1 MMYTLFIPYKAPAI
15 HVYTISCRCCQYG
28 NRWLANEYSK
38 RGKGVAE
45 RNKKKGMPR
54 VQEHAL
60 FLTMVWRA
68 RFRALQPFTERIGS
82 AYIYV

>member
-1 MMYTLFIPYKAPAI
+1 LQKET
-15 HVYTISCRCCQYG
+15 
-28 NRWLANEYSK
+28 
-38 RGKGVAE
+38 
-45 RNKKKGMPR
+45 KKGMPR

-68 RFRALQPFTERIGS
+68 RFRELQPFTERIGS